1 MKSIISV
8 AVVAV
13 ITAGCVVNNADVAQ
27 VSAAAPV
34 ESKAVFSDMHAAIPA
49 SKVNGNVFEY
59 N

>member
-13 ITAGCVVNNADVAQ
+13 ITAGCVVSNADVAQ

-49 SKVNGNVFEY
+49 SKVTGNVFEY